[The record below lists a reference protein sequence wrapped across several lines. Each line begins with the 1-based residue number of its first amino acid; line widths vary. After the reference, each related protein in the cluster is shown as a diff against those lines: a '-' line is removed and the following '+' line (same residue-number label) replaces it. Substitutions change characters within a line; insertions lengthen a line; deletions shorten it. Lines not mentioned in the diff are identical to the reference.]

1 MEIISIVGIGII
13 STILVVLLRQSDK
26 SEFALL
32 VSLATGIAIFAMILD
47 KLKYVVE
54 TLSQLIKKILIWSLL
69 IFP

>member
-54 TLSQLIKKILIWSLL
+54 TLSQLIKKY
-69 IFP
+69 